1 MPTLEHAAEMSETFR
16 RHLLGA
22 IAFRQS
28 IDMLRAQGAADPA
41 FGFAPG
47 TIQHVAALY
56 QLLDDK
62 LALLEVCAS
71 TPLDRSTLESFT
83 EWRSEV
89 AATTDA
95 LAYALDF
102 SGR

>member
-1 MPTLEHAAEMSETFR
+1 MPTLEYVVEMSEAFR

-22 IAFRQS
+22 IAFRQA
-28 IDMLRAQGAADPA
+28 IDTLRAQGAADPA
-41 FGFAPG
+41 FAFAPG
-47 TIQHVAALY
+47 TIQHVAALH

-62 LALLEVCAS
+62 LTLLAVCAS
-71 TPLDRSTLESFT
+71 TPLDRATLESFA
-83 EWRSEV
+83 EWRAEV
-89 AATTDA
+89 ASMTAA